1 MGMLDTR
8 DNDLSFDGEERRA
21 NVVLHEG
28 ISCHERLTEW
38 NGLLRAEEIVSIEA
52 AHEKRRLH
60 KPWTRSRYGNP

>member
-21 NVVLHEG
+21 NVVLRG

-38 NGLLRAEEIVSIEA
+38 NGLLRQKRSYPLMSTTAMAGEANRVSLQKLA
-52 AHEKRRLH
+52 
-60 KPWTRSRYGNP
+60 NPI